1 MILISQ
7 KLELHLKVDIK
18 NGQTQ
23 VAMNFIS
30 IFLTHGIIFQ
40 QFDENQIG
48 FVIKF
53 SMVFQCPY
61 Q

>member
-48 FVIKF
+48 ANL
-53 SMVFQCPY
+53 
-61 Q
+61 